1 MLIANLDII
10 EPPPATRTLLEQ
22 ADRARRAAEQELND
36 SNEAMS
42 DLKVQNQSIAANKR
56 RMEAE
61 LDNLKVHQRSKVL
74 YTYFIFCSR
83 GWVGTRDMSKSL
95 LISLVHSALLKG
107 HNHQTIFFK
116 SLLYD
121 YFEL

>member
-1 MLIANLDII
+1 M
-10 EPPPATRTLLEQ
+10 EQ

-61 LDNLKVHQRSKVL
+61 LDNLKVHKRSIV
-74 YTYFIFCSR
+74 SH
-83 GWVGTRDMSKSL
+83 L
-95 LISLVHSALLKG
+95 LLMG
-107 HNHQTIFFK
+107 DRTG
-116 SLLYD
+116 
-121 YFEL
+121 